1 MAAFASLAPFRV
13 GAGGLCI
20 GCGAIGGLRIRHN
33 LHPDH
38 PRLIR
43 CHNSPM
49 AIPENLLSDTGVT
62 LCAPE
67 AAGFSSQRLRRLA
80 DIFRAEV
87 DDRVIPGAAVL
98 VIRDGRAPL
107 FEAYGHADS
116 AATRPMRHDGLFRIA
131 SMTKPITVVAALSLM
146 ERGRLAL
153 LDPLS
158 RHLPEFEKL
167 EVGVETETDAGRMLR
182 LEPAQRAVTI
192 QDLMRHTA
200 GFTYGP
206 FGDSLVQRAY
216 RQQKLMDGAQS
227 NDEMAAKLA
236 ALPLAHQP
244 GTTFEYGMST
254 DVLGRVIEVVSGMPL
269 DRFFAEQIFAPLGM
283 ADTGFGVKP
292 EAMQRLAEPHPA
304 PAGGPRPALPPL
316 DPSRPPRWFSGGG
329 GLFSTATDYARF
341 SLMLLNGGEY
351 RGTRLLAR
359 KTVDLMTSNHLPP
372 DVRYGPWTPDL
383 GIAAP
388 LGGLGQGYGLGVG
401 VRLERGRS
409 PVPGSVGDFY
419 WGGAA
424 GTYFWIDPAE
434 RLIGILMLQESNAAR
449 RTRYRAQLRSLVY
462 QALI

>member
-1 MAAFASLAPFRV
+1 
-13 GAGGLCI
+13 
-20 GCGAIGGLRIRHN
+20 
-33 LHPDH
+33 
-38 PRLIR
+38 
-43 CHNSPM
+43 M

-67 AAGFSSQRLRRLA
+67 AAGFDSQRLQRVG

-87 DDRVIPGAAVL
+87 RGGIIPGAAVL

-107 FEAYGHADS
+107 FDVYGHTDS
-116 AATRPMRHDGLFRIA
+116 AGTRPMRHDGLFRIA
-131 SMTKPITVVAALSLM
+131 SMTKPITVVAALSLL
-146 ERGRLAL
+146 EEGRLAL

-158 RHLPEFEKL
+158 RYLPEFAKL
-167 EVGVETETDAGRMLR
+167 EVGVEARTDDADRALR

-216 RQQKLMDGAQS
+216 RQQQLMDGQQS
-227 NDEMAAKLA
+227 NAEMAAKLA

-254 DVLGRVIEVVSGMPL
+254 DVLGRVIEVVCEMPL
-269 DRFFAEQIFAPLGM
+269 DRCFEERIFAPLGM
-283 ADTGFGVKP
+283 VDTAFTLDP
-292 EAMQRLAEPHPA
+292 ERLRRLAEPHPA
-304 PAGGPRPALPPL
+304 PAGAPRPALPPF

-329 GLFSTATDYARF
+329 GLFSTASDYARF
-341 SLMLLNGGEY
+341 ALMLLNGGEY
-351 RGTRLLAR
+351 RGTRILSRSSVA
-359 KTVDLMTSNHLPP
+359 LMTSNHLPP
-372 DVRYGPWTPDL
+372 EVRYGPATADL

-388 LGGLGQGYGLGVG
+388 LGALGQGYGLGVG